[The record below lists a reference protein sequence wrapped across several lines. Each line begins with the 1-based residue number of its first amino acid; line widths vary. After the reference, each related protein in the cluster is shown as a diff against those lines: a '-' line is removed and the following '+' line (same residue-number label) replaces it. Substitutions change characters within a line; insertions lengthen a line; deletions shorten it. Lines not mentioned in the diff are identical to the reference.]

1 MTTFRQEKD
10 RSSVGADSP
19 VTTKNGLED
28 PAKNPFQ
35 TAQTDINTSTYL
47 NPTAQQ
53 PVEGASLGFTIPNVL
68 PQ

>member
-1 MTTFRQEKD
+1 M
-10 RSSVGADSP
+10 SYS
-19 VTTKNGLED
+19 TKNGLED
-28 PAKNPFQ
+28 PAKNPLQ

-53 PVEGASLGFTIPNVL
+53 PMEGASLGFTIPNVL